1 MFNLEI
7 CFDVVISMQTRVHR
21 SNAHMLPIQRRSI
34 ARIINSQLHCVQD
47 IWRVWRAVRKIWL
60 IITVMKIPVKL
71 WHIRKLRAHFREFC
85 RELYDVQSD
94 YSKYNPASIYQLNN
108 QSKCNFFCV
117 YLTLLL
123 WDCTTEMRKPAVS
136 IEKRYHKY
144 L

>member
-34 ARIINSQLHCVQD
+34 ARTINSQLHCVQD

-60 IITVMKIPVKL
+60 IITVMKIPVEL

-85 RELYDVQSD
+85 RELHAVQSD

-123 WDCTTEMRKPAVS
+123 WDWTTEMRKPAVS